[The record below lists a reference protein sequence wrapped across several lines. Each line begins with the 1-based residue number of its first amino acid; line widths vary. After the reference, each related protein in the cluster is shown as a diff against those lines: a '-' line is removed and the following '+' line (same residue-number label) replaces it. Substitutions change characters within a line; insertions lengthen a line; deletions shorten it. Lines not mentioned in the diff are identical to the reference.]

1 MINNYDNI
9 LSKKSLN
16 QYESIYNNLQQ
27 NIIHKDMI
35 YIIENPKEV
44 IDKLYNY
51 KYKNYKNYNVKTIK
65 NYITG
70 ICSYIKFNNLSE
82 VYKKQYKDYNDELI
96 KLSQIIKS
104 EYDEQKPPEHKID
117 SIITWDNFLKKREQ
131 LHKLDY
137 ASKEHLLLSMYSYI
151 PPVRQDY
158 GNIRIFYKEP
168 TENDLVYIED
178 NELIKI
184 ENYIILK
191 NLYEGILVLNDYKTK
206 KIYKEYKTELPKE
219 LVEIIK
225 DSIEK
230 NDRNFLFIN
239 SKGKPYKDNF
249 TKWSN
254 RTLNKI
260 FKKTNLSVGLLR
272 KIFISQPSLRQSPT
286 SIREPI
292 AKKMLHSV
300 QMADYNYAWVNQPSK
315 I

>member
-1 MINNYDNI
+1 MTSNYDNT
-9 LSKKSLN
+9 LSKKTLN
-16 QYESIYNNLQQ
+16 QYQSIYNNLQ
-27 NIIHKDMI
+27 NKIIFKDMN
-35 YIIENPKEV
+35 YIIQNPKDIIE
-44 IDKLYNY
+44 KLYNH
-51 KYKNYKNYNVKTIK
+51 KYKNNKNYNVKTIK

-70 ICSYIKFNNLSE
+70 ICSYIKLNNLNDK
-82 VYKKQYKDYNDELI
+82 YKTEYKEYNDELI

-117 SIITWDNFLKKREQ
+117 SIITWDKFIKKRDE
-131 LHKLDY
+131 LYKSKY
-137 ASKEHLLLSMYSYI
+137 ASSEHLLLSMYSYI

-168 TENDLVYIED
+168 SEKDLIYRED
-178 NELIKI
+178 DKEIKI

-191 NLYEGILVLNDYKTK
+191 NLYEGVLVLNDYKTK
-206 KIYKEYKTELPKE
+206 KIYKEYRTELPKE

-230 NDRNFLFIN
+230 NDRDYLFIN
-239 SKGKPYKDNF
+239 SLGKPYRDNF

-260 FKKTNLSVGLLR
+260 FQKKNLSIGLLR

-300 QMADYNYAWVNQPSK
+300 QMADYNYAWINQPSK
-315 I
+315 